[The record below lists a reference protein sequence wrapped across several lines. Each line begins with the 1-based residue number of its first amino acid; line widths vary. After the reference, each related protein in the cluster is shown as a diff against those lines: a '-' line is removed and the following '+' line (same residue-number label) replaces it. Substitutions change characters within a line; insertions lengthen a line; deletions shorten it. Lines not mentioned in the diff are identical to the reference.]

1 MSLFRLAAYFLA
13 VGAMALLPALPSSPQ
28 GRPTTLG
35 RRFDIGDSTRRD
47 DPASVRLPAG
57 VNAPDYVFGPGDVLA
72 ILIADSPEMSGS
84 FQVSDTGN
92 VEIPLA
98 GQLKAAGLTGSQLS
112 TSISEKLKSAE
123 LVSSPIVEVDVL
135 EYHSCT
141 VLVLGAVAKPAVY
154 PLQRPS
160 SLLDVIS
167 LAGGLAPNA
176 GNIVTVSRKK
186 KGQEAQSVLSVDLAK
201 VVRGLE
207 PNGDVAIQGGD
218 VINVSTAPIVYV
230 IGAVNKPGGFVMTD
244 PGSGVSVLQAV
255 ALAEGLQSI
264 AAPNRS
270 MVLRRSQDGKTK
282 QEFPIDISSVL
293 HQKGTDQLLQPNDV
307 LFVPE
312 SGSKK
317 TLHAMG
323 RAAEQGVVGVA
334 TYGLGLRVGQ

>member
-1 MSLFRLAAYFLA
+1 
-13 VGAMALLPALPSSPQ
+13 
-28 GRPTTLG
+28 
-35 RRFDIGDSTRRD
+35 
-47 DPASVRLPAG
+47 
-57 VNAPDYVFGPGDVLA
+57 
-72 ILIADSPEMSGS
+72 
-84 FQVSDTGN
+84 
-92 VEIPLA
+92 
-98 GQLKAAGLTGSQLS
+98 
-112 TSISEKLKSAE
+112 
-123 LVSSPIVEVDVL
+123 
-135 EYHSCT
+135 
-141 VLVLGAVAKPAVY
+141 LGAVAKPAVY

-186 KGQEAQSVLSVDLAK
+186 KGQEAQPVLSVDLAK